1 MVKYKVI
8 DNFLDKDDFE
18 NLSSINFG
26 NVSKNEI
33 KIYHNKIFSNG
44 TIESDCLREDDIKKL
59 FDNYHDKAL
68 KMLEDFNPAKMPLWE
83 YSEFHI
89 TLTGSDYVYPIHRD
103 SPYKLLSGVIYL
115 APEQNKGTILY
126 DNKRGENTNEI
137 EWKQNRGLFF
147 SRSENNSYHSYEGD
161 KKSKRV
167 TLIYNLMTTRLEE
180 VCNIEKINYQKIK
193 IREYLNPYLYRFF
206 KIVL

>member
-18 NLSSINFG
+18 NLSSINLG
-26 NVSKNEI
+26 NISKNEI

-44 TIESDCLREDDIKKL
+44 TIESDRLREDDIKKL

-68 KMLEDFNPAKMPLWE
+68 KMLEDFNSAKIPLWD

-89 TLTGSDYVYPIHRD
+89 IQTGSDYSYPIHRD

-126 DNKRGENTNEI
+126 DNKRGENTKEI

-161 KKSKRV
+161 KKSTRL

>member
-33 KIYHNKIFSNG
+33 KICHNKIFSNG
-44 TIESDCLREDDIKKL
+44 TIENDCLREIDVKKL
-59 FDNYHDKAL
+59 FDNYQDKAL
-68 KMLEDFNPAKMPLWE
+68 KMLEDFNPAKIPLWE

-89 TLTGSDYVYPIHRD
+89 TLTGSDYVYAIHRD
-103 SPYKLLSGVIYL
+103 NPYKLLSGVIYL
-115 APEQNKGTILY
+115 APEQNKGTIIY
-126 DNKRGENTNEI
+126 DNKKGENKKEI

-147 SRSENNSYHSYEGD
+147 SRGENNSYHSYEGD
-161 KKSKRV
+161 KKSTRL
-167 TLIYNLMTTRLEE
+167 TLVYNLMTTKLEE
-180 VCNIEKINYQKIK
+180 VCKIEKINYQKIK

-206 KIVL
+206 KKVL